1 MIILGCDKKKGQNHA
16 TLYGQATI
24 TLCLL
29 TLVVAL
35 SGCFHSVGIPEER
48 YQRAE
53 ELVEQG
59 IGLLREE
66 RLDDAEASFSMAYDL
81 APLAAALDGQGCVA
95 LLRGE
100 MELAEGFFRKAYESD
115 RTYGEALANLAILM
129 DITGRHREAMQ
140 LYTSYLEQYPDGVRA
155 RNNRAALEYDMG
167 GSKIW
172 VPQELAKAA
181 LLSEDSVIRD
191 NLTNLGRA
199 PKAQ

>member
-1 MIILGCDKKKGQNHA
+1 
-16 TLYGQATI
+16 
-24 TLCLL
+24 
-29 TLVVAL
+29 
-35 SGCFHSVGIPEER
+35 
-48 YQRAE
+48 
-53 ELVEQG
+53 
-59 IGLLREE
+59 
-66 RLDDAEASFSMAYDL
+66 
-81 APLAAALDGQGCVA
+81 
-95 LLRGE
+95 

-172 VPQELAKAA
+172 VSQELAKAA

>member
-1 MIILGCDKKKGQNHA
+1 M
-16 TLYGQATI
+16 
-24 TLCLL
+24 
-29 TLVVAL
+29 VAL

-172 VPQELAKAA
+172 VSQELAKAA

-191 NLTNLGRA
+191 NLTNLGKA
-199 PKAQ
+199 PKAH